1 MDERY
6 LRNLSAL
13 TEGECRL
20 LRSKRILVVGCGGL
34 GGYIIEMLTRI
45 GVGAIRA
52 VDGDRFEETNLNRQL
67 LSSPDLLGVA
77 KAVAAVARISQVN
90 PDVKAEAH
98 YTFFDESNA
107 EKLISGCDL
116 VMDALDNIESR
127 RILAEYCDKLGVP
140 LVYGAISG
148 WVAQAAISLPG
159 DGIMDKLYP
168 EGLEIRDKSAL
179 AFTPALCA
187 AMQCALAT
195 RLLCGREIKNSSLK
209 YFDLLNMEFETIDMV

>member
-1 MDERY
+1 MDARY

-13 TEGECRL
+13 SEEECRL

-34 GGYIIEMLTRI
+34 GGYIIEMLARI

-52 VDGDRFEETNLNRQL
+52 VDGDSFDETNLNRQL
-67 LSSPDLLGVA
+67 LSLPKVLGQP
-77 KAVAAVARISQVN
+77 KAEIAALRIAEVN
-90 PDVKAEAH
+90 PDVKAESCH
-98 YTFFDESNA
+98 TFFDESNA

-127 RILAEYCDKLGVP
+127 RILAAWCEKLGVP

-148 WVAQAAISLPG
+148 WVAQAAVSLPG
-159 DGIMDKLYP
+159 DNFIEKLYP
-168 EGLEIRDKSAL
+168 SGVEISDKSAL
-179 AFTPALCA
+179 SFTPAICA

-195 RLLCGREIKNSSLK
+195 RLLCGREIKSSSLK